1 MGGCSR
7 YWASGRLDGV
17 TKISGDSLT
26 GVSATT
32 LWTLHNRG
40 SEAKRS
46 DSVINDPLAAQLFDS
61 IEYDYR
67 KFGRPSQAHPLR
79 ALAFDQQ
86 ARDYLASHPRAS
98 VVALAEGLQ
107 TSFWRLDNGELTWYT
122 IDLPPVVELR
132 DRLLPGNER
141 IVTLAQSALDLSW
154 MDRVDTSDGVFVT
167 AEGLLMYL
175 QPDDALGLIAA
186 CAKRFPGGR
195 MMFDSIPHWF
205 SQRTLRGHKLSN
217 RYVAPPMP
225 FALTPDEGTALTA
238 VPGVISARDVPLP
251 AGRGVWKVLNVPW
264 MDAAWIDKVAFLRRI
279 RPSIT
284 LLEFG

>member
-1 MGGCSR
+1 MTTINGEC
-7 YWASGRLDGV
+7 
-17 TKISGDSLT
+17 LT

-46 DSVINDPLAAQLFDS
+46 DSVIDDPMAAELFDS
-61 IEYDYR
+61 IQYDYR

-86 ARDYLASHPRAS
+86 TRDYLASHPKGS

-122 IDLPPVVELR
+122 IDLEPVVELR
-132 DRLLPGNER
+132 NNLLPANER
-141 IVTLAQSALDLSW
+141 VITLAQSALDLSW
-154 MDRVDTSDGVFVT
+154 MDKVDIGAGVLVT

-175 QPDDALGLIAA
+175 QPEEALGLIAA
-186 CAKRFPGGR
+186 CAQRFPGGR
-195 MMFDSIPHWF
+195 MVFDNIPHWF
-205 SQRTLRGHKLSN
+205 SRRTLRGMRLSD

-225 FALTPDEGTALTA
+225 FAMTSEQATALTTL
-238 VPGVISARDVPLP
+238 PGVVSARDVPLP
-251 AGRGVWKVLNVPW
+251 SGRGVWNAKYIRQLDRIGFV
-264 MDAAWIDKVAFLRRI
+264 RRA

-284 LLEFG
+284 VLDFG